1 MQTEQKLNADFAIQE
16 QLHFESHDSGVVM
29 AVIDNQYG
37 KAMVSIYGGH
47 IVSYQPKGQV
57 EDVFFL
63 SEQAE
68 YGAGKAIRGG
78 TPICWPWF
86 ADDTSGFGRPAHGF
100 ARRLLWQVAATL
112 THDDG
117 STTIQLKLTS
127 DETTLAVWAHAFEL
141 TMEITV
147 GASLTL
153 ALTTKNVG
161 EKSMEI
167 SQALHTYFNISDA
180 AAISIKDLDNVPYL
194 NKLKDFSQEQE
205 DGNVTVHGEIDRV
218 YFDVPKT
225 VRLFDKG
232 YQREIVI
239 NGEGSNTTVVWNP
252 GPETIKSLSDI
263 PATTY
268 QSFICIETAN
278 AAKDLITLEQGQSH
292 CLKADYLVKSR

>member
-86 ADDTSGFGRPAHGF
+86 ADDTSGLGRPAHGF
-100 ARRLLWQVAATL
+100 ARRLLWQVATTL

-127 DETTLAVWAHAFEL
+127 DEITLAVWAHAFEL

-205 DGNVTVHGEIDRV
+205 DGNVTVQGEIDRI

-225 VRLFDKG
+225 ARLFDKG

>member
-205 DGNVTVHGEIDRV
+205 DGNVTVQGEIDRI

-225 VRLFDKG
+225 ARLFDKG

>member
-47 IVSYQPKGQV
+47 IVSYQPKGQA

-161 EKSMEI
+161 EKPMEI

-205 DGNVTVHGEIDRV
+205 DGNVTVQGEIDRI

-225 VRLFDKG
+225 ARLFDKG

-278 AAKDLITLEQGQSH
+278 AGKDLITLEQGQSH

>member
-47 IVSYQPKGQV
+47 IVSYQPKGQA

-161 EKSMEI
+161 EKPMEI

-205 DGNVTVHGEIDRV
+205 DGNVTVQGEIDRI

-225 VRLFDKG
+225 ARLFDKG